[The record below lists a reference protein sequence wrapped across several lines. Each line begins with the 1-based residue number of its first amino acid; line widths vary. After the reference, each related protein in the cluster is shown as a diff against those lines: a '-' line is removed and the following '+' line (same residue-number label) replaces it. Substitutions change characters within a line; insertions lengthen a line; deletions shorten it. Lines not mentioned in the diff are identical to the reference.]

1 MKIGILGC
9 GNLGSTLG
17 RFWSEAGHDVVFASS
32 RPEKS
37 AALAE
42 RHQARSGSYPEVIAE
57 CPTLLYTLRQVV
69 PQQLSP
75 GRWAGKT
82 IIDCNQ
88 PDLLPG
94 FEFKPRSHS
103 LAQQL
108 ADDLPLCQV
117 VKAFC
122 LHPVEL
128 YHHGSDT
135 LRSWGV
141 QSFYC
146 GNLPEDKDKVRQLA
160 LDLGL
165 LPFDCG
171 PLSRAYLL
179 EAQADFWR
187 MFQLHQGQALV
198 SQLQLV
204 GYPEPADFQ
213 RQPSF
218 DWPDAGGPKPL
229 PTREFE
235 AEAPP
240 E

>member
-1 MKIGILGC
+1 MKVGILGC
-9 GNLGSTLG
+9 GNLGGTLG
-17 RFWSEAGHDVVFASS
+17 RFWAEAGHEVIFASGFAD
-32 RPEKS
+32 KS
-37 AALAE
+37 ESLAR
-42 RHQARSGSYPEVIAE
+42 RHGARSGSYAEVVEE
-57 CPTLLYTLRQVV
+57 CPNLLYTLRQV
-69 PQQLSP
+69 PP
-75 GRWAGKT
+75 RAIWDGRWAGKT
-82 IIDCNQ
+82 VIDCTQ
-88 PDLLPG
+88 PEIPLG
-94 FEFKPRSHS
+94 FEFRPRSRS
-103 LAQQL
+103 LAQEL

-128 YHHGSDT
+128 YHHGPDR

-141 QSFYC
+141 QTFYC
-146 GNLPEDKDKVRQLA
+146 GDLPDDKEKVRQLA

-187 MFQLHQGQALV
+187 VFQLHQGQGLV
-198 SQLQLV
+198 SQFQLV
-204 GYPEPADFQ
+204 GYPEPPGFE

-218 DWPDAGGPKPL
+218 GWPGAGDPKPL
-229 PTREFE
+229 PTRARE
-235 AEAPP
+235 AEVAP

>member
-9 GNLGSTLG
+9 GNLGATLG
-17 RFWSEAGHDVVFASS
+17 QFWSQAGHEVLFASS
-32 RPEKS
+32 HPSKS
-37 AALAE
+37 EALA
-42 RHQARSGSYPEVIAE
+42 RQHQARSGSYCQVIEE
-57 CPTLLYTLRQVV
+57 CPTLLYSLRQV
-69 PQQLSP
+69 PPRQLNP

-82 IIDCNQ
+82 VIDCNQ
-88 PDLLPG
+88 ADLPLG
-94 FEFKPRSHS
+94 FDFRPRSKS

-108 ADDLPLCQV
+108 ADDLPMCQV

-128 YHHGSDT
+128 YHHGAET
-135 LRSWGV
+135 LRTWGV

-146 GNLPEDKDKVRQLA
+146 GGQPEDKAVVRQLA

-187 MFQLHQGQALV
+187 LFQLHQGQALV
-198 SQLQLV
+198 SQFQLV
-204 GYPEPADFQ
+204 GYPEPAEFQ
-213 RQPSF
+213 RQPGF
-218 DWPDAGGPKPL
+218 DWHASADPKPL
-229 PTREFE
+229 PTRESE
-235 AEAPP
+235 AEVPP